1 MSSMP
6 EVEDQMDSS
15 CWAYSPLQA
24 GEEEAQNLGIPKLPS
39 TLSHPLIWPDLSF
52 PACGLMEVGGGRHSR
67 RLGCEWPR
75 TL

>member
-24 GEEEAQNLGIPKLPS
+24 GEEEAQNLGIPKL
-39 TLSHPLIWPDLSF
+39 LSF